1 MSAIQETS
9 DQLFSIFKTLV
20 PLNVRKHK
28 ELPTPKAIEA
38 GLDRFYAEA
47 RAQRQRLRL
56 GVVGRARVAFGL
68 QQRLLEDGYPQD
80 LVRKVLFALV
90 VSAFSGA

>member
-9 DQLFSIFKTLV
+9 DQLFSVFKTLV
-20 PLNVRKHK
+20 PLNNRKQK
-28 ELPTPKAIEA
+28 DLPTPKAIEA

-47 RAQRQRLRL
+47 RVQRQRLRL

-68 QQRLLEDGYPQD
+68 QQRLLENGYPED
-80 LVRKVLFALV
+80 LVRKVLFALI